1 MIIIYDGVSVTVYE
15 IVSNA
20 ESGEWVKVVI
30 ILGLANDQAFNI
42 TEDGYY
48 WFVFITFFSIAKVFI
63 VVFDWVLNAPL

>member
-1 MIIIYDGVSVTVYE
+1 MIIIYDGVPVTVYE

-48 WFVFITFFSIAKVFI
+48 WLF
-63 VVFDWVLNAPL
+63 